1 MKYKIF
7 WRNYYLLY
15 YLVVSSSRLS
25 SSIYSISSDGYIYS
39 RSSSSLHTEILLCL
53 WRPKRLTSLCVC
65 FVFVRCSV
73 VSDFCDP
80 MDCSPPGSS
89 VNGISQAR
97 ILEWVAN
104 SSSRGASRPRDRTH
118 ISWLAGRFLKAPVS
132 WFNRALFLPGIKIL
146 GIICHPF
153 KSQLLQLYLQ

>member
-25 SSIYSISSDGYIYS
+25 TSIYSISSEGYIYS

-53 WRPKRLTSLCVC
+53 WRPKRLSSLCVC
-65 FVFVRCSV
+65 CVCVRCSV
-73 VSDFCDP
+73 MSDFCDS

-89 VNGISQAR
+89 VHGILHAK
-97 ILEWVAN
+97 ILEWVA
-104 SSSRGASRPRDRTH
+104 
-118 ISWLAGRFLKAPVS
+118 ISFPGHPP
-132 WFNRALFLPGIKIL
+132 NPGIESGSPVL
-146 GIICHPF
+146 
-153 KSQLLQLYLQ
+153 